1 MITPVTPLLEAQTL
15 ECSQF
20 INPFSLR
27 VLATQLRNFGISIL
41 SSSPPFNH
49 HGRSSQMCYLVSVVG
64 GLLNEEP
71 NAKLRLLPC
80 WTRYPKRGLEGFC
93 GYMEMTQKEISEGFP
108 IIGHQSVFIE
118 L

>member
-49 HGRSSQMCYLVSVVG
+49 HGVTSN
-64 GLLNEEP
+64 NES
-71 NAKLRLLPC
+71 AKKVEIGNIVDYHHYRPLP
-80 WTRYPKRGLEGFC
+80 TSEVALPKDWS
-93 GYMEMTQKEISEGFP
+93 Y
-108 IIGHQSVFIE
+108 
-118 L
+118 